1 MWQKIMC
8 STLIEHIKKTINRIT
23 NECYNTIM
31 KQIKMREI
39 RWLTQKQIDR
49 HMMKPAEKY

>member
-1 MWQKIMC
+1 MC

>member
-1 MWQKIMC
+1 M
-8 STLIEHIKKTINRIT
+8 LNVNFEHIKKTINRIT

-31 KQIKMREI
+31 KQIKMKEI